1 MADRIVILDGY
12 TLNPGD
18 ISWESFAQLGDLT
31 VYDRST
37 PGEIVERSSAAA
49 VLITNKAMLSAD
61 IIQQLHTL
69 KYIGITATGTNV
81 VDIEAATSGGV
92 VVTNV
97 PAYGPESIAQHTIAL
112 MLELTNHVGGN
123 SQAVKSGQWSAC
135 PDFSFSVSP
144 IVELAGKQIGVVGLG
159 AIGSR
164 VAQIAAALGM
174 NISAYDP
181 KVAGA
186 FKIPGAEIAWLDLD
200 DLFAQ
205 ADVVTLHCPL
215 TEETREL
222 VNARRLALMKPT
234 ALLINAARGPL
245 IDEQALCDALQSE
258 SIAGAAVDVVSIEPP
273 AEGNILIDNTR
284 CLVTPHVAWAARES
298 RQRLLQGAAD
308 NLRGYLSGVPKNV
321 VNPDALER

>member
-123 SQAVKSGQWSAC
+123 SQAVKSGRWAAC

-174 NISAYDP
+174 KISAYDP
-181 KVAGA
+181 KAVGA

-215 TEETREL
+215 TEETCEL

-273 AEGNILIDNTR
+273 AEGNIL
-284 CLVTPHVAWAARES
+284 
-298 RQRLLQGAAD
+298 
-308 NLRGYLSGVPKNV
+308 
-321 VNPDALER
+321 